1 MDNMSPMPAASA
13 PMDAIPPQPALAAD
27 YVPAGFWIRA
37 GAYMIDGLLIT
48 CAQILLYTFLL
59 LAGAPKFLANVVGS
73 LLGIG
78 YFVWMPV
85 ACGGQTV
92 GKMAAGIAIVR
103 PDGSPLTVLRCL
115 GRWAGYIL
123 STLLAGLGF
132 VMAAFTDQ
140 KRALH
145 DYLAGTRV
153 VRVQQIGS
161 LRQTVVVAMAFI
173 PSLLGAAA
181 VVAMPRLTQQINM
194 ANEGANQASLALVRA
209 AGAKY
214 YADGLGKYPE
224 RLSDLQPKYLPQL
237 PTLHLKDHA
246 QSDAV
251 MNYDASVCA
260 GSNVD
265 PAKVKDTGQWGYV
278 ADSSAPCHGV
288 IFVDCTH
295 TDSRQKQWLAY

>member
-103 PDGSPLTVLRCL
+103 PDG
-115 GRWAGYIL
+115 
-123 STLLAGLGF
+123 
-132 VMAAFTDQ
+132 
-140 KRALH
+140 
-145 DYLAGTRV
+145 
-153 VRVQQIGS
+153 
-161 LRQTVVVAMAFI
+161 
-173 PSLLGAAA
+173 
-181 VVAMPRLTQQINM
+181 
-194 ANEGANQASLALVRA
+194 
-209 AGAKY
+209 
-214 YADGLGKYPE
+214 
-224 RLSDLQPKYLPQL
+224 
-237 PTLHLKDHA
+237 
-246 QSDAV
+246 
-251 MNYDASVCA
+251 
-260 GSNVD
+260 
-265 PAKVKDTGQWGYV
+265 
-278 ADSSAPCHGV
+278 
-288 IFVDCTH
+288 
-295 TDSRQKQWLAY
+295 